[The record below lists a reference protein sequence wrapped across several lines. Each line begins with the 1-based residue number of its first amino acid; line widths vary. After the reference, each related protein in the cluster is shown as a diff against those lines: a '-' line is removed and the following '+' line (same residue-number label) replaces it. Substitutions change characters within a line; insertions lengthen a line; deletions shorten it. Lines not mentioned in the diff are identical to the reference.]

1 MPTPKSGAPTLN
13 ELRKRGPP
21 VGFHFAVSVD
31 GVSGTGEGAFAEVS
45 GLDAERGVLE
55 IAEGGENRFSHRVPE
70 RAKYGNLVL
79 KRGVLLGAAGLAR
92 WCMNVLEGDLS
103 QKIQPKTVV
112 VQLLDAE
119 GGTLQSWNFERA
131 WPVKWSVAGLAAD
144 KSELAVETLELAY
157 ASFTRI
163 YTP

>member
-1 MPTPKSGAPTLN
+1 LATLN
-13 ELRKRGPP
+13 QLRKRGPP
-21 VGFHFAVSVD
+21 AAFHFAVTLD
-31 GVSGTGEGAFAEVS
+31 GVNGTGEGAFSEVS

-55 IAEGGENRFSHRVPE
+55 IAEGGENRFLHRVPE

-92 WCMNVLEGDLS
+92 WCMTVLEGDLG
-103 QKIQPKTVV
+103 QKIQTKTVV

-119 GGTLQSWNFERA
+119 GGTLQSWNFADA
-131 WPVKWSVAGLAAD
+131 WPIKWSVAALAAD

-157 ASFTRI
+157 SSFTRS
-163 YTP
+163 YVPNT